1 MKIAFEQILN
11 GRRPDLILGGI
22 NHGDNSSVNTHYSGT
37 MGIAREGCLKYVPSV
52 AFSSCDYNPDANLEH
67 LRSYVVKIVKQVLSD
82 GLPKGVCLNV
92 NFPIRDSFKGIKVC
106 RMGYGS
112 WIKET
117 LRCEHPRG
125 FDYYWMLGKYR
136 NDEPSA
142 TDTDGMIKEFLA
154 KLSSD
159 SDNVDYRK
167 PIPND
172 VEITNYSLDGVLL
185 TLHFDEDYSK
195 MSAVDEVLCR
205 AAVVRTMTQID
216 GVDCVAFYIGDAP
229 LTDAKGNLVGTMNQD
244 SFIENPGEQ
253 INSIQN
259 TTLTLY
265 FSNLDGDG
273 LVKEVREDVYYSSNI
288 SMEKLIMEQLL
299 DGPKT
304 KDAKSAIPEG
314 TKLVSVSVVDGVCY
328 VSLDEA
334 FKNQDYKVNEGIVI
348 YSIVDS
354 LSELSTISKVQISVN
369 GDTSGVYRDN
379 FPLADMY
386 DRNMDYVTGA
396 ESAFSETEEPTET
409 D

>member
-1 MKIAFEQILN
+1 MFLSGSLAACGRQTEQSAYHIEYLN
-11 GRRPDLILGGI
+11 KDKNRLVEEP
-22 NHGDNSSVNTHYSGT
+22 Y
-37 MGIAREGCLKYVPSV
+37 
-52 AFSSCDYNPDANLEH
+52 
-67 LRSYVVKIVKQVLSD
+67 
-82 GLPKGVCLNV
+82 
-92 NFPIRDSFKGIKVC
+92 
-106 RMGYGS
+106 
-112 WIKET
+112 
-117 LRCEHPRG
+117 
-125 FDYYWMLGKYR
+125 
-136 NDEPSA
+136 EPSA

-334 FKNQDYKVNEGIVI
+334 FKNQDYKVNEAIVI

-369 GDTSGVYRDN
+369 GDTSGAYRDN

-396 ESAFSETEEPTET
+396 VT
-409 D
+409 

>member
-1 MKIAFEQILN
+1 MFLSGSLAACGRQTEQSAYHIEYLN
-11 GRRPDLILGGI
+11 KDKNRLVEEP
-22 NHGDNSSVNTHYSGT
+22 Y
-37 MGIAREGCLKYVPSV
+37 
-52 AFSSCDYNPDANLEH
+52 
-67 LRSYVVKIVKQVLSD
+67 
-82 GLPKGVCLNV
+82 
-92 NFPIRDSFKGIKVC
+92 
-106 RMGYGS
+106 
-112 WIKET
+112 
-117 LRCEHPRG
+117 
-125 FDYYWMLGKYR
+125 
-136 NDEPSA
+136 EPSA

-314 TKLVSVSVVDGVCY
+314 T
-328 VSLDEA
+328 
-334 FKNQDYKVNEGIVI
+334 
-348 YSIVDS
+348 S
-354 LSELSTISKVQISVN
+354 LSLCRWWTASA
-369 GDTSGVYRDN
+369 TSAWMKRS
-379 FPLADMY
+379 
-386 DRNMDYVTGA
+386 RIRITK
-396 ESAFSETEEPTET
+396 
-409 D
+409 

>member
-1 MKIAFEQILN
+1 MFLSGSLAACGRQTEQSAYHIEYLN
-11 GRRPDLILGGI
+11 KDKNRLVEEP
-22 NHGDNSSVNTHYSGT
+22 Y
-37 MGIAREGCLKYVPSV
+37 
-52 AFSSCDYNPDANLEH
+52 
-67 LRSYVVKIVKQVLSD
+67 
-82 GLPKGVCLNV
+82 
-92 NFPIRDSFKGIKVC
+92 
-106 RMGYGS
+106 
-112 WIKET
+112 
-117 LRCEHPRG
+117 
-125 FDYYWMLGKYR
+125 
-136 NDEPSA
+136 EPSA

-334 FKNQDYKVNEGIVI
+334 FKNQDYKVNEAIVI

-379 FPLADMY
+379 FPLAVMY

-396 ESAFSETEEPTET
+396 ESDF
-409 D
+409 

>member
-1 MKIAFEQILN
+1 MSREAYRWRKKLICLGLACLMFLSGSLAACGRQTEQSAYHIEYLN
-11 GRRPDLILGGI
+11 KDKNRLVEEP
-22 NHGDNSSVNTHYSGT
+22 Y
-37 MGIAREGCLKYVPSV
+37 
-52 AFSSCDYNPDANLEH
+52 
-67 LRSYVVKIVKQVLSD
+67 
-82 GLPKGVCLNV
+82 
-92 NFPIRDSFKGIKVC
+92 
-106 RMGYGS
+106 
-112 WIKET
+112 
-117 LRCEHPRG
+117 
-125 FDYYWMLGKYR
+125 
-136 NDEPSA
+136 EPSA

-288 SMEKLIMEQLL
+288 SMEKLVVERLIAGPDAENEELYPVINPATKVL
-299 DGPKT
+299 GVTVKDGT
-304 KDAKSAIPEG
+304 
-314 TKLVSVSVVDGVCY
+314 CY
-328 VSLDEA
+328 VNLDNGFLTQTYNVSAEV
-334 FKNQDYKVNEGIVI
+334 QI
-348 YSIVDS
+348 YSIVNS
-354 LSELSTISKVQISVN
+354 LVELPNVNKVQIEVN
-369 GDTSGVYRDN
+369 GNTNMIFREKISLSNV
-379 FPLADMY
+379 F
-386 DRNMDYVTGA
+386 DRNLDLVY
-396 ESAFSETEEPTET
+396 ETEELQ
-409 D
+409 

>member
-1 MKIAFEQILN
+1 MSREAYRWRKKLICLGLACLMFLSGSLAACGRQTEQSAYHIEYLN
-11 GRRPDLILGGI
+11 KDKNRLVEEP
-22 NHGDNSSVNTHYSGT
+22 Y
-37 MGIAREGCLKYVPSV
+37 
-52 AFSSCDYNPDANLEH
+52 
-67 LRSYVVKIVKQVLSD
+67 
-82 GLPKGVCLNV
+82 
-92 NFPIRDSFKGIKVC
+92 
-106 RMGYGS
+106 
-112 WIKET
+112 
-117 LRCEHPRG
+117 
-125 FDYYWMLGKYR
+125 
-136 NDEPSA
+136 EPSA

-172 VEITNYSLDGVLL
+172 VEIT
-185 TLHFDEDYSK
+185 
-195 MSAVDEVLCR
+195 AVDEVLCR

-334 FKNQDYKVNEGIVI
+334 FKNQDYKVNEAIVI